1 MPVKTERRDA
11 VIVLTLDNPPVN
23 GLGIAT
29 RRGIVEAVTQAQ
41 GDLSCRA
48 IVITGGSKVFSG
60 GADIKEFN
68 TPLADQA
75 PTLPEVIAVIEAS
88 SKPVVMAI
96 NGVALGG
103 GLELALGGHYRVASR
118 TALVGLPEVKLGI
131 LPGAGGT
138 QRLPRAVGLEAAV
151 NMIVSGT
158 PVPATQ
164 LATTRLFDRV
174 VEGDALDAA
183 VAFANEVSNLTGPLP
198 RIRDWSVAHENAEAF
213 LASSRT
219 AVAAASVNYPAPL
232 KCLEAIEASVTKP
245 FDEGI
250 AIEREA
256 FTALV
261 NSPESKAMRHG
272 FLGERAASKV
282 ADIGPEVKP
291 RLIQQ
296 IGVVG
301 AGTMGGGISMNFLN
315 VGLPVTMVETTQDA
329 LDRGVATIRKNYE
342 NSAKKGKLSAEQ
354 VETRMALLTPSLS
367 YNDLADAD
375 LIIEAVFED
384 LEVKK
389 AVFSQLDAVAKPGAI
404 LASNTSTLDLNR
416 IADFTQR
423 PQDVVGLHFFS
434 PANVMKLLE
443 IVRGAATAKD
453 VLATALAV
461 AKAIKKT
468 AVVAG
473 VCDGFIGNRMLEQ
486 YLRQAGFLLDD
497 GALPQQVD
505 RAMETFGFAMGP
517 FRMGDLAGND
527 IGWAIRKRR
536 YVEKPHMYY
545 SKTADLVCE
554 HGRFGQKVGKGWYDY
569 TPGDR
574 TARPSAEVEDIIV
587 KNSQAQGLTR
597 RDIADAEI
605 VDRLLFALANEGAL
619 LLSEGIAAKASDI
632 DIVYLA
638 GYGFPAWRGGPM
650 FHADSVG
657 LDHVIAEI
665 NRYAA
670 GYQGQ
675 AWTPAPLLVQL
686 AASGKSFNR

>member
-1 MPVKTERRDA
+1 MSVKTERRDG
-11 VIVLTLDNPPVN
+11 ITVLTLDNPPVN
-23 GLGIAT
+23 GLGIGT
-29 RRGIVEAVTQAQ
+29 RRGLVEAITQAQ
-41 GDLSCRA
+41 DDAACRA
-48 IVITGGSKVFSG
+48 IVITGGPRVFSG

-68 TPLADQA
+68 TPLAEQA
-75 PTLPEVIAVIEAS
+75 PTLPTVIAEVERSA
-88 SKPVVMAI
+88 KPVVMAI

-118 TALVGLPEVKLGI
+118 DAQVGLPEVKLGI

-151 NMIVSGT
+151 NMIVSGA
-158 PVPATQ
+158 PVPAAL
-164 LATTRLFDRV
+164 LAGTRLFDRLV
-174 VEGDALDAA
+174 DGDALDAA
-183 VAFANEVSNLTGPLP
+183 IAFANEIAGAPGPLP
-198 RIRDWSVAHENAEAF
+198 RVRDWRVEHDNAEAF
-213 LASSRT
+213 LAFSRT
-219 AVAAASVNYPAPL
+219 AVAAASANYPAPL
-232 KCLEAIEASVTKP
+232 KCLDALEAAVKKP
-245 FDEGI
+245 FDEGM
-250 AIEREA
+250 AVERDA
-256 FTALV
+256 FTVLV

-282 ADIGPEVKP
+282 ADIGPDITP
-291 RLIQQ
+291 RAIAR

-315 VGLPVTMVETTQDA
+315 AGLPVTIVETAQEA

-342 NSAKKGKLSAEQ
+342 NSAKKGKLTADQ
-354 VETRMALLTPSLS
+354 VEKRMALLTPSLS
-367 YNDLADAD
+367 YDDLADAD

-384 LEVKK
+384 YAVKE
-389 AVFSQLDAVAKPGAI
+389 AVFTRLDVVAKAGAI
-404 LASNTSTLDLNR
+404 LASNTSTLDLDR
-416 IADFTQR
+416 IAGYTTR

-443 IVRGAATAKD
+443 VVRGAKTGKD

-486 YLRQAGFLLDD
+486 YIRQAGFLLDE

-505 RAMETFGFAMGP
+505 RAMEKFGFAMGP

-536 YVEKPHMYY
+536 YVEKPEMTY
-545 SKTADLVCE
+545 SKTADLLCE
-554 HGRFGQKVGKGWYDY
+554 IGRFGQKTGKGWYDY
-569 TPGDR
+569 QPGDR
-574 TARPSAEVEDIIV
+574 NALPSAEVEAIIV
-587 KNSQAQGLTR
+587 KNSDALGLTR
-597 RDIADAEI
+597 RRIGDEEI
-605 VDRLLFALANEGAL
+605 VERLLFALANEGAL

-650 FHADSVG
+650 FHADAVG
-657 LDHVIAEI
+657 LYNVVAAM
-665 NRYAA
+665 NRYAK

-675 AWTPAPLLVQL
+675 AWTPAPLLAEL
-686 AASGKSFNR
+686 AAAGKSFNA